1 MRGARRR
8 WRITLDVGSR
18 RSNNG
23 ARRYRDVFPAD
34 RSGDEPFVLSR
45 ARLLDRLH
53 GTDRWIGGRT
63 IDTHVKNLRAKIED
77 DPQNP
82 TRLVTVYGV
91 GYTLQAG

>member
-1 MRGARRR
+1 M
-8 WRITLDVGSR
+8 
-18 RSNNG
+18 
-23 ARRYRDVFPAD
+23 
-34 RSGDEPFVLSR
+34 LSR